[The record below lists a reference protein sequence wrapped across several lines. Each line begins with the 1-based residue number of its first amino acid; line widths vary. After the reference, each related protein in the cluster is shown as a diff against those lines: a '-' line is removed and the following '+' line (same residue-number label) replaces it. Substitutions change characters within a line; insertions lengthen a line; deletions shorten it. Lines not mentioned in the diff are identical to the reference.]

1 MVTVYPWDCSRLIV
15 SCAVSAEANPAGA
28 AMAPH
33 TPAIAAA
40 HANFVRMIAPSCR
53 AAVDHPLLA
62 STSVCDGFP
71 GTSPFAWLAPGGSAA
86 AVQGHGDG
94 SAQEMARV

>member
-15 SCAVSAEANPAGA
+15 SCAVSAEANPAGD

-33 TPAIAAA
+33 SLAIAAL

-53 AAVDHPLLA
+53 VPVNHPLLA
-62 STSVCDGFP
+62 STSVRDAFP
-71 GTSPFAWLAPGGSAA
+71 GTSPVASLAPGGSAA
-86 AVQGHGDG
+86 AIQRHGDG
-94 SAQEMARV
+94 SAREMARV